1 MAGLLGE
8 ASCITFCPRSVALT
22 LVQPLVVANNN
33 NNNNN
38 NNNSNSNVSRAPRRG
53 RLRCPVR
60 PVGQGI
66 EVSDSIY
73 FDF

>member
-1 MAGLLGE
+1 M
-8 ASCITFCPRSVALT
+8 T
-22 LVQPLVVANNN
+22 LVQPLVVANTNSNN

-38 NNNSNSNVSRAPRRG
+38 NSSNSNVSRAPRRG

-66 EVSDSIY
+66 EVSDSVC